1 MPRYTWKL
9 GGDEA
14 RKQWANL
21 PEDTRRLVNRRIEEL
36 LENPTGDLDREYDA
50 RRALHLIPIGEG
62 KGYIQYA
69 VVEDARLV
77 IVYRFPP
84 RRLD

>member
-14 RKQWANL
+14 HKQWANL

-36 LENPTGDLDREYDA
+36 LENPLHIPGREYDA
-50 RRALHLIPIGEG
+50 RRDLHLIPIGKG

-69 VVEDARLV
+69 VAGDARLV